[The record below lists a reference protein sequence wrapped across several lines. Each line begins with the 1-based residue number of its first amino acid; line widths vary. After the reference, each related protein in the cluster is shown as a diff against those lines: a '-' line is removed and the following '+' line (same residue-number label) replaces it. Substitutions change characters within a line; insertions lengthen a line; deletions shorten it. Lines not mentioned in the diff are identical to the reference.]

1 MVTIL
6 SDHIITPLA
15 NSVEGTLQAIRQGRS
30 AISYHTD
37 VHGQQLMEPIMAS
50 LLDLTP
56 YQQEG
61 HTTFEN
67 LCIACARPAIE
78 RSGIDVTS
86 NRCVFVLSTTKGDI
100 WIPTAT
106 TARHIA
112 QAFGNQTTPIV
123 VNMACTSGVSAMLI
137 ANRMIEAHLYDYA
150 VVIGCDIQIELV
162 VSGFQCVHAVSDKAC
177 QPFDKNRHGLNIG
190 EGAAAIVIAM
200 ANVNANVNDN
210 ANVDVDV
217 DHRWCIKGGS
227 VHNDANHISG
237 PSRTG
242 EGALRCLQDCLE
254 LIDPSNLACVS
265 VHGTATDY
273 NDEMESIA
281 LHRAELDNAPI
292 SALKG
297 YFGHTM
303 GAAGVLETIITMHA
317 IEQGWIP
324 ACRGYEQQGTTY
336 AVGVSNH
343 ERQTSGQAFI
353 KMLSGFG
360 GVNAAVVVVKATTSQ
375 ELIAAPLNQRANC
388 ASPLLIGVPPLRGKG
403 CKQPIR
409 FNEVILEDKDLMK
422 EYKELGINYPKFYKM
437 DGLSRLGWLA
447 TEKLLQEVGTDILD
461 GERTCII
468 MASKN
473 ACLFNNR
480 AFEQTMKD
488 HNNYFPSPAL
498 FVYTVPNIVT
508 GEIAIQHKLYG
519 ETAFYE
525 LDNEKE
531 LEPIVQA
538 TMATGKFNNAIVG
551 WVEEGEGAH
560 VWVIC

>member
-137 ANRMIEAHLYDYA
+137 ASRMIEAHLYDYA

-162 VSGFQCVHAVSDKAC
+162 VSGFQCVHAVSDEAC

-190 EGAAAIVIAM
+190 EAAAAIVM
-200 ANVNANVNDN
+200 GNVNVNANVNV
-210 ANVDVDV
+210 NVNVNENV
-217 DHRWCIKGGS
+217 NRWCIVGGS

-254 LIDPSNLACVS
+254 LVDQSNLACVS

-281 LHRAELDNAPI
+281 LHRAELDDTPI

-303 GAAGVLETIITMHA
+303 GAAGVMETIITMHA

-360 GVNAAVVVVKATTSQ
+360 GVNAAIVVAMANANVNDNENANVNVNELFRVK
-375 ELIAAPLNQRANC
+375 I
-388 ASPLLIGVPPLRGKG
+388 
-403 CKQPIR
+403 
-409 FNEVILEDKDLMK
+409 EDKDLMK

-447 TEKLLQEVGTDILD
+447 TEKLLQQVGTDILD

-560 VWVIC
+560 VWVVC